1 MTQNDIALLLAI
13 LAGTYTL
20 TALIGKLTGDA
31 PRDVGLMGGVAAFLG
46 GVAATLHLLGSS

>member
-31 PRDVGLMGGVAAFLG
+31 PRDVRLMGGVGAFLG
-46 GVAATLHLLGSS
+46 GVAATLHLL